1 MLISGGVVFA
11 VQSLQPPSRWDI
23 RTRQLAGGWQR
34 ALSERNR
41 WGLKVSQGIS
51 SPVTSAQVFRERTC
65 RHAIGYR
72 FPPALP
78 ASRGPWV
85 WYAWYRFGHD
95 IYRSIVPEFS
105 TKHCSVYRDGVMRCK
120 NHHRNTWPSGGGFR
134 TAGFP
139 RRCLSQVPRKSKS
152 CGWVLMG
159 LVTAAVVLRS
169 PLSFE
174 LSDLGRHSAS
184 MILSTR
190 VASTS
195 CKSSCSHP
203 VFLLSSSRCFL

>member
-1 MLISGGVVFA
+1 MFSTFEIVLISGGVVFA

-23 RTRQLAGGWQR
+23 RTRQVAGGWQR

-65 RHAIGYR
+65 RHAIG
-72 FPPALP
+72 

-95 IYRSIVPEFS
+95 IYRSIVPEYS
-105 TKHCSVYRDGVMRCK
+105 TKHCSVYRDGVMRCQK
-120 NHHRNTWPSGGGFR
+120 PSSEHMAEWR
-134 TAGFP
+134 WISYSWFP
-139 RRCLSQVPRKSKS
+139 TQVSEPGSTQVQKLR
-152 CGWVLMG
+152 MG
-159 LVTAAVVLRS
+159 PHGVGDGAVVLRS

-174 LSDLGRHSAS
+174 LSDLERHSAS